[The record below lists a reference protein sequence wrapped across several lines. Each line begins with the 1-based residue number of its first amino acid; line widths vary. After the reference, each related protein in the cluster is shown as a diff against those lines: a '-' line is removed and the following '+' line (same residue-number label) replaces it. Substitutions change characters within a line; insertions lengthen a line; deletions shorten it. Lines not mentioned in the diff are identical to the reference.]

1 VPPQF
6 AAPGSVFEIL
16 LQGERRAATVLEHP
30 AFDPDNA
37 RMRV

>member
-1 VPPQF
+1 
-6 AAPGSVFEIL
+6 VFDIM
-16 LQGERRAATVLEHP
+16 LQGELRHARVLELP